1 MRWLDGITDSMDV
14 SLSELQELVMDREA
28 WCAAVHGVTESWT
41 RLSGCA
47 ELTPLC
53 VCATAFSSIRLLMDT
68 LDYHHLEILNT
79 LLTRG
84 PAFSV
89 CSGFC
94 LLCSWSWIQFKKR
107 FQDSEEL
114 VRTVTY
120 QPLSITWRRT
130 AGGLQLL
137 KGGLH
142 QVPAEATGCCFL
154 SVLGLPLPLPL
165 IPRTTMSRVV
175 V

>member
-1 MRWLDGITDSMDV
+1 MLGGIRGRRRRGRQRMRWLDGITNSMGK
-14 SLSELQELVMDREA
+14 SLGELQELVMDREA

-120 QPLSITWRRT
+120 QPLSITWRLT

-142 QVPAEATGCCFL
+142 
-154 SVLGLPLPLPL
+154 
-165 IPRTTMSRVV
+165 
-175 V
+175 